1 MKLSAQEINAQ
12 FLMLPEP
19 EQQKV
24 IDFVLARQIKRL
36 KKPSKP
42 LNQTIPQTEDEK
54 ELSPLYKAFE
64 QAGFIG
70 CMETD
75 EQLSTTYKDKID
87 FASKYNIETAE

>member
-1 MKLSAQEINAQ
+1 MNLSAQDINAQ

-24 IDFVLARQIKRL
+24 IDFILAQ
-36 KKPSKP
+36 
-42 LNQTIPQTEDEK
+42 QTIPLNKTTPQPEGET
-54 ELSPLYKAFE
+54 ELSPLYQAFE

-75 EQLSTTYKDKID
+75 EQLSSTYKDKID
-87 FASKYNIETAE
+87 FASKYNIGAAE